1 MNKEE
6 ILEKSRLE
14 NKNRD
19 IAEIDHFKS
28 AARFALIISMA
39 FTALWTMLSLFA
51 TQRVNYGIIAVEFC
65 MSFSMWLYRAIKSKK
80 ASDIL
85 LATVSGLTFL
95 IPAFIGI
102 CELFGL
108 KP

>member
-6 ILEKSRLE
+6 ILAKSRIE

-19 IAEIDHFKS
+19 IAEIDKAKS
-28 AARFALIISMA
+28 ASRFSIIFSMC
-39 FTALWTMLSLFA
+39 FIVIFTMLSLCA
-51 TQRVNYGIIAVEFC
+51 TGRVNYGVIATEFCITFSMQLYKAVRSKNTADIVCAIISGATFLLLSFIAV
-65 MSFSMWLYRAIKSKK
+65 
-80 ASDIL
+80 
-85 LATVSGLTFL
+85 
-95 IPAFIGI
+95 